1 MSILTEGKLEEELEG
16 FLKGFTDKAG
26 RLKYREEALKAVL
39 SRKTSIVVD
48 FEDLL
53 TYDRDIADL
62 LLSEPDLVQR
72 PFDRAAYRLFSVV
85 NPQLTAEL
93 PPGRFKVRI
102 KNLPDRIPLRAVSS
116 ANLDRLIAVAGMV
129 VRTSEVKPLLVEAA
143 WRCPRGHI
151 TREPQRAFSLK
162 LPRRCSECEETRQ
175 FELDKRAS
183 FFTDYQIARLQELPE
198 ELPPGQLPQ
207 SLDVY
212 LTGDIVNSARP
223 GDRVVVVGINRAEPE
238 SAQGRPLSI
247 FKSRLEGVY
256 VEVLGKEEERL
267 EITEEDEARFKKLV
281 QQPDAFQRLV
291 ASVAPAV
298 HGYTLIKEA
307 LLLQVV
313 SAPQRIL
320 SDGTTLRG
328 DINILLVGDP
338 GTAKSELLKYMAR
351 LAPRGLYTTG
361 RGSTAAGLTAAVVKE
376 KGGMM
381 MLEAGALVLADQG
394 LACIDEF
401 DKMRPEDRQ
410 VLHEVMEQ
418 NSVSVAKGGIVAT
431 LNARTSIVAA
441 ANPVFG
447 KYDPYRN
454 IYENVAIP
462 VPLLTRFD
470 LIFVIRDVPERS
482 RDEEVARHVIELHRR
497 RDFPVEPPLDFEFLR
512 KFVAY
517 AKRMEPELT
526 KEAEQRILD
535 YYVKLRSM
543 GSEALITIT
552 PRQLESLIRLST
564 ARARLLLKPKVTLED
579 VDEAIRLFDYMLQS
593 VAMDVKTGRVDLGVL
608 HGRPLSLRTVLT
620 TGLDIF
626 KRLEGERREPVDAR
640 VFIEELMKAT
650 GISREEAERALAN
663 MVKSGMVFEAAP
675 GKYRRI

>member
-1 MSILTEGKLEEELEG
+1 LSILTEGKLEEELEG
-16 FLKGFTDKAG
+16 FLKGFTDRAG
-26 RLKYREEALKAVL
+26 RLKYREEALKAIL
-39 SRKTSIVVD
+39 SQRTSIVVD

-53 TYDRDIADL
+53 NYDKDIADL

-72 PFDRAAYRLFSVV
+72 PFDRAAYRLFSIV
-85 NPQLTAEL
+85 NPQLTAEV
-93 PPGRFKVRI
+93 PAGRFKVRI

-116 ANLDRLIAVAGMV
+116 ANLDRLIAVSGMV

-151 TREPQRAFSLK
+151 TREPQTAFSLR
-162 LPRRCSECEETRQ
+162 LPRRCSECVETRQ

-183 FFTDYQIARLQELPE
+183 FFTDYQIARMQELPE

-212 LTGDIVNSARP
+212 LTGDIVDSARP
-223 GDRVVVVGINRAEPE
+223 GDRVVVVGVNRAEPE
-238 SAQGRPLSI
+238 SVQGRPLSI

-256 VEVLGKEEERL
+256 VEVLGKEDERL
-267 EITEEDEARFKKLV
+267 EITEEDEARFKKLA

-298 HGYTLIKEA
+298 HGYTMIKEA
-307 LLLQVV
+307 LLLQAV
-313 SAPQRIL
+313 SAPQRTL

-376 KGGMM
+376 RGGMM

-470 LIFVIRDVPERS
+470 LIFVVRDVPERS

-497 RDFPVEPPLDFEFLR
+497 REFPVEPPLDFEFMR

-517 AKRMEPELT
+517 AKRIEPELT
-526 KEAEQRILD
+526 KEVEQRILD

-564 ARARLLLKPKVTLED
+564 ARARLLLRPKVAMED

-640 VFIEELMKAT
+640 VFIEELTKAT
-650 GISREEAERALAN
+650 GISTEEAERALAN
-663 MVKSGMVFEAAP
+663 MVKSGMIFEAAP